1 MLTILFL
8 VLTAIFGGLVW
19 QTVTMKQNSY
29 LVLLWL
35 VLIGLFYDN
44 LIIGIGRFVG
54 EGALLETL
62 SVGRFW
68 IHALLTPTMII
79 FGFGVLRRAGI
90 SWAQGRTAHIIVCV
104 VATLLI
110 LLGAYSDILRLD
122 LYSTPSA
129 DILRYRNE
137 GGLPGPPL
145 PAIVTILFLI
155 GYGVSLWRN
164 RSWPWLAVGAMLMF
178 AAAGLGMG
186 ERFYIANIGELIL
199 SLGNVY
205 TARKFLT

>member
-8 VLTAIFGGLVW
+8 VLTAVFVGLIW
-19 QTVTMKQNSY
+19 QTVTMKQSSY
-29 LVLLWL
+29 MVLLWL

-44 LIIGIGRFVG
+44 LIIGIGQFVG
-54 EGALLETL
+54 EGSLLETL

-90 SWAQGRTAHIIVCV
+90 PWAQGRTAHTLICV

-129 DILRYRNE
+129 NILRYRNE

-145 PAIVTILFLI
+145 PAIVSIIFLI

-164 RSWPWLAVGAMLMF
+164 RAWPWLAVGAMLMF
-178 AAAGLGMG
+178 AAAGLGLG
-186 ERFYIANIGELIL
+186 ERFYIANIGELLL